1 MTREFEIES
10 VIYDGERY
18 KLVDREAKKGDLIT
32 YVHDGKYTRIYDGV
46 VSEVISFEE
55 EVANIPEY
63 TDMDGND
70 VYGIYRESY
79 RVLEPIESGEE
90 TPDLDLIANLAR
102 RVLELEERLDS
113 EIGSAHV

>member
-32 YVHDGKYTRIYDGV
+32 YVHDGKYTKIYDGV

-63 TDMDGND
+63 TDMDGDD
-70 VYGIYRESY
+70 VCGIYRESY
-79 RVLEPIESGEE
+79 RVLEPIESDEE
-90 TPDLDLIANLAR
+90 SRSEER
-102 RVLELEERLDS
+102 RVGREGREGRE
-113 EIGSAHV
+113 